1 MARFVKKLYL
11 TQSEVSSKGKKYI
24 VFHYVLDDGSKV
36 TSLQKFNTG
45 DRVETWF
52 DDDWGIPKMK
62 LYEPN

>member
-11 TQSEVSSKGKKYI
+11 TQSKVSSKGKKYI
-24 VFHYVLDDGSKV
+24 VFRYVLDDGSKV